1 MRLQFRSSLTFGTAR
16 AVSALS
22 VHSRVMNDN
31 RLCASLLVILAG
43 LVPAGLRAHHSGA
56 EFDFSTGEREVTGIV
71 KEFDVRNPH
80 TRIVL
85 EITDDQKGTREA
97 EYEGDSRSNWF
108 RAGWRPDLVNVGDE
122 ITLYCFPRK
131 DGKDGGFCR
140 SFGAADMEIGLRGR
154 P

>member
-1 MRLQFRSSLTFGTAR
+1 MQLRIVKLLGFGATLSVPVLSMPAR
-16 AVSALS
+16 A
-22 VHSRVMNDN
+22 MNSN
-31 RLCASLLVILAG
+31 RLFAYLLVILAG
-43 LVPAGLRAHHSGA
+43 HVPGALPAHHSAA
-56 EFDFSTGEREVTGIV
+56 EFDLSIDERAVTGIV

-85 EITDDQKGTREA
+85 EITDDEKGTREA

-108 RAGWRPDLVNVGDE
+108 RAGWRPDLVKPGDE

-131 DGKDGGFCR
+131 DGEDGGFCR
-140 SFGAADMEIGLRGR
+140 SFGAAGMAIGLRGR